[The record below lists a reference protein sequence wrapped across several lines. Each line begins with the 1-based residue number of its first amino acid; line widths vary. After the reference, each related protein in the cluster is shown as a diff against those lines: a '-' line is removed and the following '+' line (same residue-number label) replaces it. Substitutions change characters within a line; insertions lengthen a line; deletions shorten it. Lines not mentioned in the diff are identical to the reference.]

1 MKRTDKAAVV
11 ERLTQQLS
19 RATNIYVTDF
29 TGIAVKPMTEL
40 RDKLRDAGVEYVVV
54 KNTLARR
61 AFKAAAVSGLEDVLD
76 GPTGLVL
83 AGEDPV
89 SAAKVLA
96 DFDSEYSAL
105 AVRAGLLDGRR
116 VSRDEVKRMAT
127 LPSREQLLAQVAGY
141 LESPLQGFAGALS
154 GMFVQMVGALEALRA
169 DRASA

>member
-154 GMFVQMVGALEALRA
+154 GMFIQMVGALEALRA